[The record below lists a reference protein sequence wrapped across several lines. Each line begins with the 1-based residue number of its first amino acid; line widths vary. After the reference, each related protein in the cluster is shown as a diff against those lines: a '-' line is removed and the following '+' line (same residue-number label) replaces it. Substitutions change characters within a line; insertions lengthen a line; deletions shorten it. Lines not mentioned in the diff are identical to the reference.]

1 MSILPTLHPPQI
13 AQQLTLDVEQYLSD
27 NMPYY
32 PWADQVLSFSNYDIQ
47 ILDVCPDTNS
57 VLALLCVLLQ
67 TSKAPRTVCL
77 CHICHTVKP
86 RYNGPKSN

>member
-1 MSILPTLHPPQI
+1 MYLLVLFHQNVSQFIPLPQI

-57 VLALLCVLLQ
+57 VVALLCVLLQ
-67 TSKAPRTVCL
+67 TAKASKPVGIGDFHGDR
-77 CHICHTVKP
+77 
-86 RYNGPKSN
+86 

>member
-1 MSILPTLHPPQI
+1 MFFPSPLAPRPQRQI

-32 PWADQVLSFSNYDIQ
+32 SWADQVLSFSNYDIQ

-57 VLALLCVLLQ
+57 VVALLCVLLQ
-67 TSKAPRTVCL
+67 TAKTAKPVCS
-77 CHICHTVKP
+77 
-86 RYNGPKSN
+86 R